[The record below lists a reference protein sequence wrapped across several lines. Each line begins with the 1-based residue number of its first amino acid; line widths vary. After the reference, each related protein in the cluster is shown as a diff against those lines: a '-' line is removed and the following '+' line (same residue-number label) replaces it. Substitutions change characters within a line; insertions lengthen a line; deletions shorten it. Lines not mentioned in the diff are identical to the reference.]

1 MHRNTFPPIAS
12 HLRRALIAA
21 GLALPMAA
29 VASPA
34 GDALRRL
41 QSDDWI
47 TRDTS
52 LADLGISEP
61 VVLSNSDAHQDFYL
75 PVPRGVPI
83 ADATLNFDARYT
95 KDEPGR
101 TNAVLWADGVPLA
114 AQNIADGNGPVLR
127 NLPLEQRLRST
138 GFLRLGVDW
147 QSEIALRR
155 CESNRATANA
165 LTISPQTRLSYRYD
179 ASAIGNLDDAWSTLP
194 GKPVLLVSDTK
205 LDQQAYDSAWRMG
218 VAMQR
223 AGKRVDVK
231 AFPAVGD
238 EIDTRAL
245 QVPAGLAQAPVFA
258 AVAGKERHKLAS
270 AAEIGALLV
279 LGAPAVTGDVVIA
292 SPALR
297 AKLNAALDAL
307 QTELAS
313 DPDAA
318 DAFKSWRQA
327 RAPLAGADMAAKEVR
342 LAPMGRL
349 SVIAVAPDAGAQA
362 AGVFNA
368 AWRRILVSRQ
378 VQVQTATPPQSFQGD
393 GVRLSALGGAP
404 DSFDVVARGDWNV
417 NFPLASVSSD
427 GRMPDELVI
436 DLAAAPGASSTRPVA
451 SVFWNGILL
460 GAKQL
465 DADGRPERL
474 TARVPGYALGVN
486 NAVRVSVQRQPV
498 SVDCNEIPQGYPVSV
513 LPTSHVKPGQPQP
526 DGTFTGLLPLLAG
539 NPQVLV
545 PDSYLANAPT
555 SLKQLI
561 GIATASGVS
570 ATRAELAV
578 SPAGQAAKP
587 ARTFLAMELPLEGAK
602 PKVRVSDQKQLQ
614 VAGRSATWLD
624 ISGLSGLS
632 TAEVVSSGG
641 QDGVLWHALG
651 PQSGKLD
658 TPFVLNRGDIAVIA
672 ANGPVAWIDST
683 NPDASKPP
691 GAGESAF
698 FEWRRYISWSVP
710 ALSFGLLVLVLVLI
724 LALRVT
730 RRKNKGNG

>member
-1 MHRNTFPPIAS
+1 M
-12 HLRRALIAA
+12 
-21 GLALPMAA
+21 
-29 VASPA
+29 
-34 GDALRRL
+34 RRL

-101 TNAVLWADGVPLA
+101 TNLVLWADGVPLA

-205 LDQQAYDSAWRMG
+205 LDQQVYDSAWRMG

-245 QVPAGLAQAPVFA
+245 QIPAGLAQAPVFA

-404 DSFDVVARGDWNV
+404 DSFDVVSRGDWNV

-427 GRMPDELVI
+427 GRMPDELII
-436 DLAAAPGASSTRPVA
+436 DLAAAPGARPPA
-451 SVFWNGILL
+451 GGLGILERDIAGRQAARRRRPSGTPDGARARLRAGRKQRRARQRAAPARL
-460 GAKQL
+460 GGLQRNPAGLSRQRAADQPCQAGPAPARRHVHRPAAPAGGQSAGPGSRQL
-465 DADGRPERL
+465 PGQCTHQPQATDRHRDSQWRVRHARRTRRVAGRPGRQ
-474 TARVPGYALGVN
+474 ARAHLPGAGSAL
-486 NAVRVSVQRQPV
+486 
-498 SVDCNEIPQGYPVSV
+498 D
-513 LPTSHVKPGQPQP
+513 
-526 DGTFTGLLPLLAG
+526 
-539 NPQVLV
+539 
-545 PDSYLANAPT
+545 
-555 SLKQLI
+555 
-561 GIATASGVS
+561 
-570 ATRAELAV
+570 
-578 SPAGQAAKP
+578 
-587 ARTFLAMELPLEGAK
+587 GAK
-602 PKVRVSDQKQLQ
+602 PKVQVSDQKQLL
-614 VAGRSATWLD
+614 VAGRSTTWLD

-632 TAEVVSSGG
+632 TAEVVSTGG

-691 GAGESAF
+691 GAGKAPSSNGAAISRGAC
-698 FEWRRYISWSVP
+698 RR
-710 ALSFGLLVLVLVLI
+710 
-724 LALRVT
+724 
-730 RRKNKGNG
+730 

>member
-1 MHRNTFPPIAS
+1 MHRNTFRPIAS

-21 GLALPMAA
+21 GLALPLAA
-29 VASPA
+29 VASSA

-52 LADLGISEP
+52 LADLGINEP

-101 TNAVLWADGVPLA
+101 TNLVLWADGVPLA

-245 QVPAGLAQAPVFA
+245 QVPAGLAQAPVFT

-270 AAEIGALLV
+270 TAEIGALLV

-327 RAPLAGADMAAKEVR
+327 RAPLASADMAAKEAR

-368 AWRRILVSRQ
+368 AWRRIQ
-378 VQVQTATPPQSFQGD
+378 WAGA
-393 GVRLSALGGAP
+393 GALGWMSMKSG
-404 DSFDVVARGDWNV
+404 
-417 NFPLASVSSD
+417 
-427 GRMPDELVI
+427 M
-436 DLAAAPGASSTRPVA
+436 
-451 SVFWNGILL
+451 
-460 GAKQL
+460 
-465 DADGRPERL
+465 
-474 TARVPGYALGVN
+474 TAL
-486 NAVRVSVQRQPV
+486 
-498 SVDCNEIPQGYPVSV
+498 
-513 LPTSHVKPGQPQP
+513 
-526 DGTFTGLLPLLAG
+526 
-539 NPQVLV
+539 
-545 PDSYLANAPT
+545 
-555 SLKQLI
+555 
-561 GIATASGVS
+561 
-570 ATRAELAV
+570 
-578 SPAGQAAKP
+578 
-587 ARTFLAMELPLEGAK
+587 
-602 PKVRVSDQKQLQ
+602 
-614 VAGRSATWLD
+614 
-624 ISGLSGLS
+624 
-632 TAEVVSSGG
+632 
-641 QDGVLWHALG
+641 
-651 PQSGKLD
+651 
-658 TPFVLNRGDIAVIA
+658 
-672 ANGPVAWIDST
+672 
-683 NPDASKPP
+683 
-691 GAGESAF
+691 
-698 FEWRRYISWSVP
+698 
-710 ALSFGLLVLVLVLI
+710 
-724 LALRVT
+724 
-730 RRKNKGNG
+730 